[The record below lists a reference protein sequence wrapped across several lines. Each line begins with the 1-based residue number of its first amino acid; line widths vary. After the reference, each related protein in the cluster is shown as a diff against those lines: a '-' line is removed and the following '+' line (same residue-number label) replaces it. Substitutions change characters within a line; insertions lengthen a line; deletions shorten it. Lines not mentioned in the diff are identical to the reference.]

1 MNFFHAQEHARKQ
14 TRVLILLFVLAVLSL
29 ILITTLCVAIFVW
42 YSDLMHHSDTP
53 PGAWPALQH
62 ILLNLGLDK
71 FAWIVLIIGG
81 SVGLTS
87 LFRWLDLRQG
97 GRVIAESLSGR
108 LITTNT
114 RDLTQR
120 RLLNVVEEMALASGM
135 PVPPVYLLAHE
146 HGINAFAAGV
156 DLEDAVI
163 GVTQG
168 CLDALNREQLQGVIA
183 HEFSHILNGDMR
195 MNQKLVAMLAGLMMI
210 STIGRWIFDL
220 ASDSSTRLSSRNRG
234 NAGVFFILL
243 GLILMVLGWLGQ
255 FFGALI
261 RSAVSRQREFLAD
274 ASAVQF
280 TRNPQGIGGALQVI
294 GGYTERSRVSHHRAH
309 ELGHFFFS
317 AAYARSLADLMATH
331 PPLDERIRRVLPSW
345 RGDYLSADPQTPQ
358 WTPEQSEQ
366 DPRLNADGSI
376 EFVPTGSTIPVATLS
391 VTTRHQPERTPP
403 SPSTHPS
410 ARDIDFSWLHRQARE
425 PASAHLLVL
434 ALLLLQDATLRAQLA
449 EHLPELA
456 EPDTQ
461 MLNALLQRLQSLPPD
476 DHLPLLELCMPALK
490 ALSTAQYQTLRAQMS
505 RLIHADSQ
513 VALFE
518 WALFEIVRQYCDTH
532 FGLRRPIITHYKTV
546 ASLQPHFV
554 CVLTKLVQLGSENLD
569 DRQRAFATGCQ
580 HAGMAESTPFPT
592 EPCPPARFTHAA
604 RELAKAA
611 PLLKPRLLKALIHAA
626 KSDGLIQHQERQLI
640 TAISVMMDC
649 PLVGLS

>member
-1 MNFFHAQEHARKQ
+1 MNFFRAQEHARKQ
-14 TRVLILLFVLAVLSL
+14 TRVLILLFVLAVFSL
-29 ILITTLCVAIFVW
+29 ILITTICVAIFVW
-42 YSDLMHHSDTP
+42 YSDLMHRTDTP
-53 PGAWPALQH
+53 PGFWPALQH
-62 ILLNLGLDK
+62 ILLNLGVNK
-71 FAWIVLIIGG
+71 FAWIVAIIGG

-87 LFRWLDLRQG
+87 LFRWQDLRQG
-97 GRVIAESLSGR
+97 GRVIAESVGGR

-146 HGINAFAAGV
+146 RGINAFAAGV

-195 MNQKLVAMLAGLMMI
+195 MNQKLVAILAGLMAI
-210 STIGRWIFDL
+210 NRIGRWML
-220 ASDSSTRLSSRNRG
+220 EVGKEGER
-234 NAGVFFILL
+234 AGLFLVLL
-243 GLILMVLGWLGQ
+243 GLLFMVLGWLGH

-294 GGYTERSRVSHHRAH
+294 GGYAERSRVTHHRAH

-317 AAYARSLADLMATH
+317 AAYERSLADLMATH

-345 RGDYLSADPQTPQ
+345 RGDYLRPDPQIPQ
-358 WTPEQSEQ
+358 SMPEQSEH

-376 EFVPTGSTIPVATLS
+376 EFVPANATIPFATIPVE
-391 VTTRHQPERTPP
+391 TRPQPELTPP
-403 SPSTHPS
+403 VSEPAPSTHPS
-410 ARDIDFSWLHRQARE
+410 VRDMDFAWLHRQARE

-434 ALLLLQDATLRAQLA
+434 ALLLQQDAALRQQATQQ
-449 EHLPELA
+449 LPELA
-456 EPDTQ
+456 APD
-461 MLNALLQRLQSLPPD
+461 LHLLHALLQRMQSLPQD

-490 ALSTAQYQTLRAQMS
+490 ALSTPQYQTLRTQMS

-518 WALFEIVRQYCDTH
+518 WALFEIVRQYCDAH
-532 FGLRRPIITHYKTV
+532 FGLRHAVTTHYK
-546 ASLQPHFV
+546 SLTSLEQYFI
-554 CVLTKLVQLGSENLD
+554 CVLTKLVQLGSEHPEA
-569 DRQRAFATGCQ
+569 RQRAFAAGCQ
-580 HAGMAESTPFPT
+580 QAGLAEATPFPT

-604 RELAKAA
+604 RELARVA
-611 PLLKPRLLKALIHAA
+611 PLLKPRILKALIHAA
-626 KSDGLIQHQERQLI
+626 KSDGQIKHQERQLI

-649 PLVGLS
+649 PLVGLA